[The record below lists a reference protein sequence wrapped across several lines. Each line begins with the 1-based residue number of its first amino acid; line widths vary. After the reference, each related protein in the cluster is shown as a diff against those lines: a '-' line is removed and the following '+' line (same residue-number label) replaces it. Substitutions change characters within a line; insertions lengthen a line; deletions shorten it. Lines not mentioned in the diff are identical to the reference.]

1 MNEFYLKQLRQTAF
15 SLSAP
20 TFKLCPPDTGFE
32 VAFAGRSNAGK
43 SSAINAITHQRQ
55 LARSSKT
62 PGRTQMI
69 NFFSVGRDDARIVDL
84 PGYGYASVPEA
95 MKIKWQKELETYLV
109 KRESLVGLVLL
120 TDIRHP
126 LKYFDEQMLHWA
138 KDGQLP
144 VHVLLT
150 KADKLK
156 HGAAKNALLQV
167 KKQLDLLDLP
177 FSIQLFSALKKDGL
191 HELADVLGGWL
202 QLYRPLPSIEP
213 KLDLG
218 IENAGD
224 TP

>member
-202 QLYRPLPSIEP
+202 QLDRPLPSIEP

-218 IENAGD
+218 TENAGD